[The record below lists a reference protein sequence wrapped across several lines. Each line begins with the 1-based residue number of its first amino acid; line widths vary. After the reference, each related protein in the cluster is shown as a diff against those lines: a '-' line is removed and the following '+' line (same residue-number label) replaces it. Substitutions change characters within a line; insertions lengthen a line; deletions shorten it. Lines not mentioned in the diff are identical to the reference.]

1 MKKNYQKRLTVTIRP
16 QLDKKLRDYCRET
29 GRSMSYVVD
38 EGVER
43 FIKEQKG
50 DKNCKYLGGFYNE
63 WPKRKEY
70 IMGVDTGTAGGDWSA
85 TTPPPI
91 KGETIED
98 EPLDPMRP
106 Q

>member
-50 DKNCKYLGGFYNE
+50 DKK
-63 WPKRKEY
+63 
-70 IMGVDTGTAGGDWSA
+70 
-85 TTPPPI
+85 
-91 KGETIED
+91 
-98 EPLDPMRP
+98 
-106 Q
+106 